1 MKNKKFLK
9 SITSALII
17 AMLITPVG
25 YAENGKTIDD
35 SVLVTKETITKISPD
50 GKEKDALYTI
60 DGYRLSSVEEL
71 TDDIEV
77 IKAHLYQPSADTNST
92 KSLYASLDLSSK
104 FPAPEQKGQGTQGSC
119 TAWAVAYAASSREEK
134 MKWKW
139 SSYSRNHCLSPAF
152 LFNSLVRD
160 GADTNISTAM
170 NYMVNNGAC
179 SLVIM
184 DYSEGSTVAPDSR
197 QKKVASYFKAGSW
210 NTITGTNAV
219 KEVLSEGHGV
229 VFAFRVP
236 KGYSSENYVIYGN
249 ETIGKGAHAVC
260 IVGYDDSRYGG
271 AFKYLNSYGS
281 GWGENGYGWIT
292 YTAFDKTGVNNY
304 GGGIGY
310 VINQGS
316 NKDLKNNMGDV
327 DFNGSVTAAD
337 ARSILRYSSRLET
350 YTDEQF
356 VRSDVD
362 GDGVIS
368 SNDSQFV
375 LRYSSGL
382 ETEFPYFT

>member
-1 MKNKKFLK
+1 MKNKKLIK
-9 SITSALII
+9 VITTALII

-25 YAENGKTIDD
+25 YAEN
-35 SVLVTKETITKISPD
+35 
-50 GKEKDALYTI
+50 EKRAGYTI
-60 DGYRLSSVEEL
+60 DGYPLMSKEAL
-71 TDDIEV
+71 TEDIEV

-92 KSLYASLDLSSK
+92 TSLSSSVDLSAS
-104 FPAPEQKGQGTQGSC
+104 FPAPEQKGQGKQGSC

-139 SSYSRNHCLSPAF
+139 SSYSRNHCFSPAF
-152 LFNSLVRD
+152 VFNSIPD
-160 GADTNISTAM
+160 NE
-170 NYMVNNGAC
+170 NGIGVSEALQFVVSNGVC

-184 DYSEGSTVAPDSR
+184 DYKEGSTVAPNSR
-197 QKKVASYFKAGSW
+197 QRKVASYFKARSW

-219 KEVLSEGHGV
+219 KDALAKGHGV
-229 VFAFRVP
+229 VFAFIVP
-236 KGYSSENYVIYGN
+236 ENYSETNYVTYGN
-249 ETIGKGAHAVC
+249 EKLSEDGHAVC
-260 IVGYDDSRYGG
+260 IVGYDDNRYGG
-271 AFKYLNSYGS
+271 AFKYLNSYGPR
-281 GWGENGYGWIT
+281 WGDNGYGWIT
-292 YTAFDKTGVNNY
+292 YSAFNSVSVNFY

-310 VINQGS
+310 VLNQGT

-337 ARSILRYSSRLET
+337 ARLILRYSSRLET

-368 SNDSQFV
+368 SSDSQFV
-375 LRYSSGL
+375 LRYSSNL
-382 ETEFPYFT
+382 ETEFPYFR